1 LASEA
6 GLVRRHGAQGNGL
19 VRRQA
24 AGGFQKITEG
34 YRTLRGKREPVVHL
48 VYSDGLVSI
57 SVFVESIAQPT
68 VQTGLSQQGGLNV
81 YATRNEDHLI
91 TVLGEAPPAAVRQI
105 AQSVARR

>member
-1 LASEA
+1 
-6 GLVRRHGAQGNGL
+6 
-19 VRRQA
+19 
-24 AGGFQKITEG
+24 
-34 YRTLRGKREPVVHL
+34 
-48 VYSDGLVSI
+48 
-57 SVFVESIAQPT
+57 VFVESIAQPT